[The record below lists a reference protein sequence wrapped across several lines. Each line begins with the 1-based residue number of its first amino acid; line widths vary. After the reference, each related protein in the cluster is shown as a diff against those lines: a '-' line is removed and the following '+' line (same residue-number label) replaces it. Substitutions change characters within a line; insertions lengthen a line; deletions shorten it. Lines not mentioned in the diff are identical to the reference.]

1 MDLRVSLGKLR
12 TIFRMDKPTSIDLKT
27 TDFRKDVRLLV
38 IDDSEDH
45 FEQICHVTE
54 MYNPEYNVACE
65 RAESCQSLFAQE
77 GGSQPTVVLLDIHIL
92 SDALTIIQQL
102 SHQGIPVV
110 ATSAVR
116 LPNIAET
123 AHQYGAVGYFN
134 KSDNPDDI
142 EALIDFV
149 AAVAAARDVNN

>member
-1 MDLRVSLGKLR
+1 
-12 TIFRMDKPTSIDLKT
+12 MDKPTSIDLKT

-65 RAESCQSLFAQE
+65 RAESCQSLLEQE
-77 GGSQPTVVLLDIHIL
+77 DSSKATVVLLDIHIL
-92 SDALTIIQQL
+92 SDALTVIQKL
-102 SHQGIPVV
+102 SHKGIPVV

-116 LPNIAET
+116 LPQLAET
-123 AHQYGAVGYFN
+123 AQQYGAVGYFN
-134 KSDNPDDI
+134 KSDNPEDI
-142 EALIDFV
+142 EALVDFV
-149 AAVAAARDVNN
+149 AGVAASPDVNN

>member
-1 MDLRVSLGKLR
+1 MDR
-12 TIFRMDKPTSIDLKT
+12 PTSIDLKT
-27 TDFRKDVRLLV
+27 TDFRKDVRLVV

-65 RAESCQSLFAQE
+65 LAESCQNLLGQE
-77 GGSQPTVVLLDIHIL
+77 GGSKPTVVLLDIHIL
-92 SDALTIIQQL
+92 SDALAVIQKL

-149 AAVAAARDVNN
+149 ATVAAARDVNN